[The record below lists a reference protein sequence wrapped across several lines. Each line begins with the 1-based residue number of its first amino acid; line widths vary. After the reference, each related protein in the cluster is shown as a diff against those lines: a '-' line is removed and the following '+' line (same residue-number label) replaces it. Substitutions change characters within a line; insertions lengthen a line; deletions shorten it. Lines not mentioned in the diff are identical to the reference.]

1 MSPEQR
7 KRLIDLLA
15 SGEELSPEWS
25 RILFPP
31 EKREYELVYHG
42 KDREEDIIANTL
54 AVPLQ
59 PVRTFNKNGVKWH
72 NKLIFG
78 DNLQAMKRLL
88 EMKRAGELCNADGTR
103 GVRLVYIDPPFATMQ
118 EFHGSEDQKAY
129 QDKAVGSRFVEFL
142 RKRLVLIRELLS
154 DDGAIYVHLDWKKVH
169 YLKVIMD
176 EVFGENHF
184 RNEIVWHYPGREMHI
199 SNKYNAKHD
208 TLLFYARSTATRIRM
223 DQVAIPYDREQRL
236 KSLRRKVHVDESGSE
251 WVWETR
257 GQAAGQEAYKRY
269 VDEIV
274 AQGRALNDVWSDI
287 QFLRGNHPE
296 RTGYPTQKP
305 FELLERI
312 IKGSSSEG
320 DIVLDAFAGSGT
332 TCAVAETLGRRWIGI
347 DCGKLSVYTI
357 QKRLLNLNIDN
368 MGAVRKA
375 KPFTLYN
382 AGLYDFARLK
392 DLSWDDWRRFA
403 LTLFGC
409 QDEPHRI
416 GGIPFDGTLKACS
429 VQVFDHRT
437 QAGKT
442 IGEDTLRSIH
452 EAAGSKIGTRM
463 FIIAP
468 AMAFDF
474 QQDYVQ
480 IGEVRYYALRVPY
493 SIIHELHQRDFLALK
508 QPTDEMAV
516 NDTVDAV
523 GFDFIKTPEL
533 DYAVGRGRPEGELL
547 EDAFIRI
554 DKFYSDAAVR
564 EPMQKRGNRET
575 LSMVMLDY
583 DYDAEAD
590 VFDLDEVFYAG
601 TIEAAGWE
609 VRFPANRLGAQVM
622 AVFLDIYGN
631 EARVVIPATDFGP
644 AMPTKATR
652 AKATPKKATTKATPA
667 KLKSKKI

>member
-1 MSPEQR
+1 MTPEQR
-7 KRLIDLLA
+7 QRIIEILL
-15 SGEELSPEWS
+15 SGGEVAPEWS

-42 KDREEDIIANTL
+42 KEREEDIIANTL

-59 PVRTFNKNGVKWH
+59 PVRTFNKNGVEWH

-78 DNLQAMKRLL
+78 DNLQAMKTLL
-88 EMKRAGELCNADGTR
+88 EMKRRGELCNADGTP

-129 QDKAVGSRFVEFL
+129 QDKVVGSRFVEFL

-223 DQVAIPYDREQRL
+223 DQVAIPYDREERL

-274 AQGRALNDVWSDI
+274 EQGRALNDVWSDL

-305 FELLERI
+305 SELLERI

-332 TCAVAETLGRRWIGI
+332 TCAAAETLGRRWIGI
-347 DCGKLSVYTI
+347 DCGKLAIYTI
-357 QKRLLNLNIDN
+357 QKRLLNLKAGIGNK
-368 MGAVRKA
+368 GAPLKA

-392 DLSWDDWRRFA
+392 DLPWNDWRRFA

-409 QDEPHRI
+409 QDEPQRI
-416 GGIPFDGTLKACS
+416 GGIQFDGTLKACP
-429 VQVFDHRT
+429 VQVFDHRC
-437 QAGKT
+437 QGGAT
-442 IGEDTLRSIH
+442 ISEDTLRSVH
-452 EAAGSKIGTRM
+452 EAVGSKIGTRM

-468 AMAFDF
+468 SLAFDF
-474 QQDYVQ
+474 QQDYIQ
-480 IGEVRYYALRVPY
+480 GT
-493 SIIHELHQRDFLALK
+493 SINPQNMLCLQHAN
-508 QPTDEMAV
+508 QP
-516 NDTVDAV
+516 
-523 GFDFIKTPEL
+523 I
-533 DYAVGRGRPEGELL
+533 
-547 EDAFIRI
+547 
-554 DKFYSDAAVR
+554 
-564 EPMQKRGNRET
+564 
-575 LSMVMLDY
+575 
-583 DYDAEAD
+583 
-590 VFDLDEVFYAG
+590 
-601 TIEAAGWE
+601 
-609 VRFPANRLGAQVM
+609 
-622 AVFLDIYGN
+622 
-631 EARVVIPATDFGP
+631 
-644 AMPTKATR
+644 
-652 AKATPKKATTKATPA
+652 
-667 KLKSKKI
+667 